1 MKRSFKN
8 VMHNLGVMAIAGL
21 PLWIAIA
28 WIWDKIFIHAPFDE
42 PVDAGADAYI
52 VVIAPLLVAT
62 AIHQITFF
70 AIGTLRPRFSSRGVG
85 LLLLPIIPLAL
96 AQISVPLGVQFMVDF
111 APSTITTLV
120 VFGLV
125 MRLPQKQT

>member
-1 MKRSFKN
+1 MF
-8 VMHNLGVMAIAGL
+8 NLGVMAIAGL
-21 PLWIAIA
+21 PLWLGVA
-28 WIWDKIFIHAPFDE
+28 WIWDKIFIHAPFDA
-42 PVDAGADAYI
+42 PFDAAAFVYLS
-52 VVIAPLLVAT
+52 VILPLLGAT